1 MRDVSARR
9 AAIVIG
15 LFVVLFGVRF
25 VLDDPTYIGV
35 TFLLVLPTVLAALW
49 FGVTGGLAVAAAAAV
64 AFFIAERLSTDVAL
78 HTVTWASIVR
88 FAALALVAV
97 LVARLFT
104 RQLALVRELDELEA
118 VRDALRPAVVVPRPS
133 LDLAAHYVPAEQGV
147 GGDFFLTA
155 EGPRGST
162 VLLVG
167 DVVGKGVQ
175 AARRAV
181 FVRTS
186 LVTFAP
192 FEDDPARLLRL
203 ANAAL
208 IDRAGTSVD
217 YVTAVCVVHRPADET
232 LAWAI
237 AGHPPP
243 LRLEDGSP
251 LDDWGA
257 GQPLGLDLELA
268 VASRVSPLEE
278 SSGVLLYTDGILDA
292 RDESAERFGEE
303 RLRSLV
309 ASHGRES
316 APALVEQLRTA
327 LAAYAPAGGDDV
339 CLLAARS
346 VARWSSPPSPS
357 PRRWHGTRSRG
368 WTGISATCSATWCC

>member
-1 MRDVSARR
+1 
-9 AAIVIG
+9 
-15 LFVVLFGVRF
+15 
-25 VLDDPTYIGV
+25 
-35 TFLLVLPTVLAALW
+35 
-49 FGVTGGLAVAAAAAV
+49 
-64 AFFIAERLSTDVAL
+64 
-78 HTVTWASIVR
+78 
-88 FAALALVAV
+88 
-97 LVARLFT
+97 
-104 RQLALVRELDELEA
+104 
-118 VRDALRPAVVVPRPS
+118 
-133 LDLAAHYVPAEQGV
+133 
-147 GGDFFLTA
+147 
-155 EGPRGST
+155 

-167 DVVGKGVQ
+167 DVVGKGVH

-243 LRLEDGSP
+243 LRLDDGEP

-257 GQPLGLDLELA
+257 GQPLGLEAELA
-268 VASRVSPLEE
+268 VASRVEPFGTN
-278 SSGVLLYTDGILDA
+278 SGVLLYTDGILDA
-292 RDESAERFGEE
+292 RDDAAERFGEE
-303 RLRSLV
+303 RLQALV

-316 APALVEQLRTA
+316 APALVEHLRVA

-339 CLLAARS
+339 CLLAARNRTR
-346 VARWSSPPSPS
+346 VSSEAD
-357 PRRWHGTRSRG
+357 R
-368 WTGISATCSATWCC
+368 

>member
-1 MRDVSARR
+1 VTRLLAGMRDTNSRR

-25 VLDDPTYIGV
+25 VLDDPTYIGA

-49 FGVTGGLAVAAAAAV
+49 FGVTGGVAVAVTAAAS
-64 AFFIAERLSTDVAL
+64 FFIAERLDPTEDVAL
-78 HTVTWASIVR
+78 HTVVWATLVR
-88 FAALALVAV
+88 LGGLVLVAV

-104 RQLALVRELDELEA
+104 RQLELVRELDELEA
-118 VRDALRPAVVVPRPS
+118 VRDALRPAVVVPRPE
-133 LDLAAHYVPAEQGV
+133 LELAAHYVPAQQGV

-167 DVVGKGVQ
+167 DVVGKGVH

-243 LRLEDGSP
+243 LRLADGEP

-257 GQPLGLDLELA
+257 GQPLGLEVELA
-268 VASRVSPLEE
+268 VASRVEPFGAN
-278 SSGVLLYTDGILDA
+278 SGVLLYTDGILDA
-292 RDESAERFGEE
+292 RDDAAERFGEE
-303 RLRSLV
+303 RLQALV
-309 ASHGRES
+309 ASHGRET
-316 APALVEQLRTA
+316 APALVEHLRAA
-327 LAAYAPAGGDDV
+327 LAAYAPAAGDDV
-339 CLLAARS
+339 CLLAARN
-346 VARWSSPPSPS
+346 R
-357 PRRWHGTRSRG
+357 TRVGSEDDR
-368 WTGISATCSATWCC
+368 

>member
-1 MRDVSARR
+1 
-9 AAIVIG
+9 
-15 LFVVLFGVRF
+15 
-25 VLDDPTYIGV
+25 
-35 TFLLVLPTVLAALW
+35 
-49 FGVTGGLAVAAAAAV
+49 
-64 AFFIAERLSTDVAL
+64 
-78 HTVTWASIVR
+78 
-88 FAALALVAV
+88 
-97 LVARLFT
+97 
-104 RQLALVRELDELEA
+104 
-118 VRDALRPAVVVPRPS
+118 
-133 LDLAAHYVPAEQGV
+133 
-147 GGDFFLTA
+147 
-155 EGPRGST
+155 
-162 VLLVG
+162 
-167 DVVGKGVQ
+167 
-175 AARRAV
+175 V

-243 LRLEDGSP
+243 LRMDDGSP

-257 GQPLGLDLELA
+257 GQPLGLEEELA
-268 VASRVSPLEE
+268 VASRVEPFGA

-292 RDESAERFGEE
+292 RDAAAERFGEE

-309 ASHGRES
+309 ASHGRET
-316 APALVEQLRTA
+316 ATGLVEHLRVA

-339 CLLAARS
+339 CLLAVRH
-346 VARWSSPPSPS
+346 R
-357 PRRWHGTRSRG
+357 TRVGSEADR
-368 WTGISATCSATWCC
+368 

>member
-1 MRDVSARR
+1 MA
-9 AAIVIG
+9 
-15 LFVVLFGVRF
+15 
-25 VLDDPTYIGV
+25 
-35 TFLLVLPTVLAALW
+35 
-49 FGVTGGLAVAAAAAV
+49 
-64 AFFIAERLSTDVAL
+64 
-78 HTVTWASIVR
+78 
-88 FAALALVAV
+88 
-97 LVARLFT
+97 
-104 RQLALVRELDELEA
+104 RELDELEA
-118 VRDALRPAVVVPRPS
+118 VRDALRPAVIVPRPE
-133 LDLAAHYVPAEQGV
+133 LELAAHYVPAQQGV

-167 DVVGKGVQ
+167 DVVGKGVH

-243 LRLEDGSP
+243 LRLDDGSP

-257 GQPLGLDLELA
+257 GQPLGLEAGAGGGQPGRA
-268 VASRVSPLEE
+268 VRRRAPAC
-278 SSGVLLYTDGILDA
+278 SSTPTGSSMRGTTPRSG
-292 RDESAERFGEE
+292 FGEE

-316 APALVEQLRTA
+316 AHGAGGAPAGRRWPP
-327 LAAYAPAGGDDV
+327 YAPAGGDDV
-339 CLLAARS
+339 CLLAARH
-346 VARWSSPPSPS
+346 R
-357 PRRWHGTRSRG
+357 TRVGSEADR
-368 WTGISATCSATWCC
+368 

>member
-1 MRDVSARR
+1 MRDLGARR

-15 LFVVLFGVRF
+15 LFVALFAVRF
-25 VLDDPTYIGV
+25 VLDDPTYVGA

-49 FGVTGGLAVAAAAAV
+49 FGVQGGVAVAVGAAV
-64 AFFIAERLSTDVAL
+64 AFFVVERIDPSEEAKL
-78 HTVTWASIVR
+78 HTLIW
-88 FAALALVAV
+88 AALVRLAALTLVAV
-97 LVARLFT
+97 LVARLFA
-104 RQLALVRELDELEA
+104 RQLALTRELDEA
-118 VRDALRPAVVVPRPS
+118 DSVRDALRPALVVPRPE
-133 LDLAAHYVPAEQGV
+133 LELAAHYVPAEQGV

-167 DVVGKGVQ
+167 DVVGKGVE

-208 IDRAGTSVD
+208 IDRAGVSVD
-217 YVTAVCVVHRPADET
+217 YVTAVCVVHRPADEM

-243 LRLEDGSP
+243 LRLDDGAP
-251 LDDWGA
+251 LDSVGA
-257 GQPLGLDLELA
+257 GQPLGLDVELE
-268 VASRVSPLEE
+268 VASATAPLEE
-278 SSGVLLYTDGILDA
+278 EGGVLLYTDGVTDA
-292 RDESAERFGEE
+292 RDMESGRFGEE
-303 RLRSLV
+303 RLRAIV
-309 ASHGRES
+309 AEHGREGAAAVVS
-316 APALVEQLRTA
+316 QLRAA
-327 LAAYAPAGGDDV
+327 LAVYAPAGGDDV
-339 CLLAARS
+339 CLLAARDL
-346 VARWSSPPSPS
+346 
-357 PRRWHGTRSRG
+357 TRVGSRADG
-368 WTGISATCSATWCC
+368 

>member
-1 MRDVSARR
+1 MRDSDARR

-15 LFVVLFGVRF
+15 LFLALFAVRF
-25 VLDDPTYIGV
+25 VLDDPTYIG
-35 TFLLVLPTVLAALW
+35 TTYLLVLPTVLAALW
-49 FGVTGGLAVAAAAAV
+49 FGARGGVAVAVTAAV
-64 AFFIAERLSTDVAL
+64 AFFVVERLDPSMDVEL
-78 HTVTWASIVR
+78 HTVVWAAVVR
-88 FAALALVAV
+88 LFALSLVAV
-97 LVARLFT
+97 LVARLFD
-104 RQLALVRELDELEA
+104 RQLALARELDEAEA
-118 VRDALRPAVVVPRPS
+118 VRDALRPAIVVPRPE
-133 LDLAAHYVPAEQGV
+133 LELAAHYVPAEQGV

-167 DVVGKGVQ
+167 DVVGKGVT

-217 YVTAVCVVHRPADET
+217 YVTAVCVVHRPADAT

-243 LRLEDGSP
+243 LRLEDGSL
-251 LDDWGA
+251 LDAAGA
-257 GQPLGLDLELA
+257 GQPLGLESVLD
-268 VASRVSPLEE
+268 VE
-278 SSGVLLYTDGILDA
+278 SSSEPLSEAAGVLLYTDGILDA
-292 RDESAERFGEE
+292 RNGSSERFGEE

-309 ASHGRES
+309 AAHGRES
-316 APALVEQLRTA
+316 ATALVERLQAA

-339 CLLAARS
+339 CLLAARNLAPVGS
-346 VARWSSPPSPS
+346 EGDR
-357 PRRWHGTRSRG
+357 
-368 WTGISATCSATWCC
+368 

>member
-1 MRDVSARR
+1 MKGSDARR

-15 LFVVLFGVRF
+15 LFALLFAVRF
-25 VLDDPTYIGV
+25 VLDSPTYTGA

-49 FGVTGGLAVAAAAAV
+49 FGVRGGLAVAGGGV
-64 AFFIAERLSTDVAL
+64 VGVLPRRVGRRGGGEL
-78 HTVTWASIVR
+78 HTVVWATLVR
-88 FAALALVAV
+88 LGALVLVAV
-97 LVARLFT
+97 LVARLFA
-104 RQLALVRELDELEA
+104 RQLVLARELDEAEA
-118 VRDALRPAVVVPRPS
+118 VREALRPAAMASRPA
-133 LDLAAHYVPAEQGV
+133 LELAAHYVPAEQGV
-147 GGDFFLTA
+147 GGDFFVCA

-167 DVVGKGVQ
+167 DVVGKGVV

-208 IDRAGTSVD
+208 IDRAGVSVD
-217 YVTAVCVVHRPADET
+217 YVTAACVVHRPEDAT

-251 LDDWGA
+251 LDAAGA
-257 GQPLGLDLELA
+257 GQPLGLD
-268 VASRVSPLEE
+268 ASVRR
-278 SSGVLLYTDGILDA
+278 G
-292 RDESAERFGEE
+292 ERG
-303 RLRSLV
+303 RAADRGGGGAAL
-309 ASHGRES
+309 HGRDHRRARRS
-316 APALVEQLRTA
+316 RRS
-327 LAAYAPAGGDDV
+327 GSGRSG
-339 CLLAARS
+339 CARS
-346 VARWSSPPSPS
+346 WPRTGARALMRWSSACG
-357 PRRWHGTRSRG
+357 PRWRLTRQRAGTTSASSLR
-368 WTGISATCSATWCC
+368 GISRR

>member
-1 MRDVSARR
+1 MRDRDARR

-15 LFVVLFGVRF
+15 LFAVLFAVRF
-25 VLDDPTYIGV
+25 TLDDPTYIGA

-49 FGVTGGLAVAAAAAV
+49 FGVRGGVAVAVAAAV
-64 AFFIAERLSTDVAL
+64 AFFLAERLDPSMEVEMDTLV
-78 HTVTWASIVR
+78 WASLVR
-88 FAALALVAV
+88 LAGLTLAGV
-97 LVARLFT
+97 LVALLFA
-104 RQLALVRELDELEA
+104 RQLALTRELDELEA
-118 VRDALRPAVVVPRPS
+118 VRDALRPAVLAPRPA

-167 DVVGKGVQ
+167 DVVGKGVT

-208 IDRAGTSVD
+208 IDRAGPSVD
-217 YVTAVCVVHRPADET
+217 YVTAVCVVHRPADAT
-232 LAWAI
+232 LAWAM

-251 LDDWGA
+251 LDAVGA
-257 GQPLGLDLELA
+257 GQPLGLETDLELA
-268 VASRVSPLEE
+268 SSSAPL
-278 SSGVLLYTDGILDA
+278 SADGGVLLYTDGILDA
-292 RDESAERFGEE
+292 RDGSAERFGEE

-309 ASHGRES
+309 ASQQGAS
-316 APALVEQLRTA
+316 ASAIVEHLRVA
-327 LAAYAPAGGDDV
+327 LADYAPVSGDDV
-339 CLLAARS
+339 CLLAARNLAPVGS
-346 VARWSSPPSPS
+346 GAER
-357 PRRWHGTRSRG
+357 
-368 WTGISATCSATWCC
+368 